1 MKMFGGA
8 KTMVLQTA
16 LRSKM
21 LKVRFKIVFDI
32 FVGGGQFNFFSFLH
46 HIIPLNL
53 FFLPNL
59 NFTFCTITK
68 NDHCGVYMCVCM

>member
-32 FVGGGQFNFFSFLH
+32 FVGGGQFSY
-46 HIIPLNL
+46 L
-53 FFLPNL
+53 FFL
-59 NFTFCTITK
+59 TSYYTIEFIFST
-68 NDHCGVYMCVCM
+68 